1 MWVDEY
7 TLATIARTR
16 DDLPFDL
23 PPELDDGEDAP
34 LKSPVLRAGRIA
46 EREDHE
52 LVVMCPRILLD
63 LDSELLDADAP
74 PLHEV
79 DDPGPQSTGIL
90 NHRHS
95 AAFVELS
102 RTIVP
107 HQLDWSAGATLIPGV
122 GCVAHSCTYA
132 DLASIAVACNAEF
145 RRHQNLVR
153 VWPLTAR
160 SLSQGSSGIAAQA
173 TASSDHGPLSC
184 VSASSDRQW
193 LVGAGRAG
201 AMVVWHHG

>member
-1 MWVDEY
+1 MWIDEY

-52 LVVMCPRILLD
+52 LVIMCPRILLD

-102 RTIVP
+102 RTVVP

-122 GCVAHSCTYA
+122 GCVGESPVSA
-132 DLASIAVACNAEF
+132 DLAASPSRAMRNSAGIRIWFASGRSRLDPCRRAAAASRRR
-145 RRHQNLVR
+145 RRHR
-153 VWPLTAR
+153 AITAR
-160 SLSQGSSGIAAQA
+160 SAA
-173 TASSDHGPLSC
+173 
-184 VSASSDRQW
+184 
-193 LVGAGRAG
+193 
-201 AMVVWHHG
+201 